1 MLVYIDYTQSPNILS
16 GPITGLWV
24 EIKSSI
30 RLNEPFDKVNQ
41 GVIKVSKTK
50 KNCSLVQC

>member
-16 GPITGLWV
+16 GPITGLWG

-30 RLNEPFDKVNQ
+30 WLNEPFDRVNQ

-50 KNCSLVQC
+50 KNCSPVQ